1 MYKCIDIPKSIDY
14 NADMGKRARKRTNTL
29 GKILAGK
36 LSAGEQGSLSAIFT
50 FRISE
55 REHDEMS
62 QVAEHF
68 GISVSRYLRKLHE
81 VTLREL
87 MSRGEI

>member
-1 MYKCIDIPKSIDY
+1 
-14 NADMGKRARKRTNTL
+14 MGKRTRKRTNTL
-29 GKILAGK
+29 GETLAGE

-68 GISVSRYLRKLHE
+68 GIPVSRYLRRLHE
-81 VTLREL
+81 VTLQEL
-87 MSRGEI
+87 KDRGEI